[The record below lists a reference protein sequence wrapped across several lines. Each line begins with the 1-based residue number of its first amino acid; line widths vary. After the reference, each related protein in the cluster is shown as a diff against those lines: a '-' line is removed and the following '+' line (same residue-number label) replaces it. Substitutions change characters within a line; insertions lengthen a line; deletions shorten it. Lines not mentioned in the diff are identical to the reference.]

1 MALSMELPKPLAE
14 VAAEFPET
22 SYGACKA
29 TLILRCGR
37 KVSDVTLAWG
47 REIVKIGSKPIEE
60 MGKIDF
66 AAIDIVGVQK
76 C

>member
-14 VAAEFPET
+14 IAAEFPET
-22 SYGACKA
+22 SYGVCKA

-47 REIVKIGSKPIEE
+47 REIIKIGGKPIEE
-60 MGKIDF
+60 IENIDF
-66 AAIDIVGVQK
+66 VAIDIVEVQK